1 MIKNS
6 AVKVCN
12 LHWNPVNFHSSEAEK
27 DLNQGRRL
35 VFIRGG
41 EIRLASIV
49 GISNSELNIS
59 NLLIQA
65 ELFRPNS
72 TRMYLSSHR
81 LFLQQCIRSV

>member
-41 EIRLASIV
+41 EIRLACIV

-72 TRMYLSSHR
+72 TDYFYSN
-81 LFLQQCIRSV
+81 V